1 MAMRIL
7 DDALPLHL
15 CVAIEDHWPTD
26 GWIERRNA
34 HEYKRGHRGPF
45 HSLIDG
51 AFRVLAGIWE
61 PILTELAG
69 EPLTPDFTFRGG
81 GLHEIPPG
89 GFLGVHTDFTE
100 ANGLYRRANTLLYL
114 NRDWDEDMGGELL
127 YRGGGIPPIYN
138 RSVAFLSTPDS
149 WHGHPDPWSGP
160 DPRRSLALYWYAETP
175 GPGHLAQGTVF
186 RDPA

>member
-34 HEYKRGHRGPF
+34 QEYKRGHRGPF
-45 HSLIDG
+45 HSLIEG

-81 GLHEIPPG
+81 GLHEIPSG
-89 GFLGVHTDFTE
+89 GYLGMHTDFTE
-100 ANGLYRRANTLLYL
+100 HNGLYRRANTLLYL
-114 NRDWDEDMGGELL
+114 NRDWAMDDGGALRL
-127 YRGGGIPPIYN
+127 GRSVIPPIYN
-138 RSVAFLSTPDS
+138 RSVAFLSTAES
-149 WHGHPDPWSGP
+149 WHGHPEPWQGQG
-160 DPRRSLALYWYAETP
+160 PRRSLALYWYADTP
-175 GPGHLAQGTVF
+175 GPGHIARGTTF
-186 RDPA
+186 REV